1 VFVENRILDRG
12 KVNRSEADDLA
23 RIVLQL
29 ISRKSQEQDWGDF
42 IGIITP
48 WRAQIEEIKEAI
60 RRQRTLSDLQ
70 VEIEKLI
77 PIDTVERF
85 QGSEADYILFS
96 TCVNGRNYLEA
107 LTSTEQNGVDRKL
120 LVAVSR
126 ARKQFVLL
134 GNRQFLID
142 SSPYEQLINW
152 IEINGKVLS
161 MD

>member
-1 VFVENRILDRG
+1 MPRIIKSG
-12 KVNRSEADDLA
+12 
-23 RIVLQL
+23 L
-29 ISRKSQEQDWGDF
+29 IQMSLPLTEGE
-42 IGIITP
+42 GT
-48 WRAQIEEIKEAI
+48 IEEIKEAI
-60 RRQRTLSDLQ
+60 RRQRALLDVQ

-96 TCVNGRNYLEA
+96 TCVNGSNYLEA

-120 LVAVSR
+120 LVAISR
-126 ARKQFVLL
+126 ARKQFVLF

-152 IEINGKVLS
+152 IEINGRVLS